1 MRNRRAFLVIAV
13 CALATAPIAAQAAE
27 PSPQP
32 SPTAAAPPVQLV
44 VAKAYITGASR
55 AIIRTQ
61 PCEAGYAG
69 T

>member
-1 MRNRRAFLVIAV
+1 V
-13 CALATAPIAAQAAE
+13 P
-27 PSPQP
+27 
-32 SPTAAAPPVQLV
+32 V
-44 VAKAYITGASR
+44 VAKAYISGASR